1 MLVHDS
7 GNASDAPG
15 FNARDNCLTVA
26 PCSRAILPFCH
37 SSAIPQPFSLK
48 IVVPAKTMAEGESE
62 HDGALKRYVAKVQ
75 EHREFES
82 RVKKLRE
89 TATWKPEVGSTWF
102 NG

>member
-7 GNASDAPG
+7 GNVG
-15 FNARDNCLTVA
+15 E
-26 PCSRAILPFCH
+26 PCSRLQGMGQAFDNSCTMQPCH
-37 SSAIPQPFSLK
+37 SAIRMQPFSLK
-48 IVVPAKTMAEGESE
+48 IVVPAETMAEGESE

-89 TATWKPEVGSTWF
+89 TATWKPEVG
-102 NG
+102 